1 MSPKHII
8 CLSNEAN
15 EFQSKWRWIVAVE
28 SKALKA
34 LNIYRVSYRF
44 SCISRHLFGN
54 KTSNCS
60 NCHFPKHKKEIFPF
74 RWENN
79 GKCSPP
85 FLSSFNWTQ
94 ENHRSRSRRNLILLF
109 WPLAH
114 AQTLFSPVAANVI
127 IIRTSW
133 LSSGFVEGPQDK
145 EARRIKKER
154 KAKIRGLANTI
165 LSPISRSKRRE
176 IAPGPVLKLSQI
188 AK

>member
-85 FLSSFNWTQ
+85 FLSSNWTQ
-94 ENHRSRSRRNLILLF
+94 KNHGSRSRRNLILLC

-114 AQTLFSPVAANVI
+114 AQTLFSPVAANV
-127 IIRTSW
+127 TDHNT
-133 LSSGFVEGPQDK
+133 DK
-145 EARRIKKER
+145 LTFFRVCWR
-154 KAKIRGLANTI
+154 
-165 LSPISRSKRRE
+165 
-176 IAPGPVLKLSQI
+176 APGQGSTTNKEGTQGKNSWPR
-188 AK
+188 